1 MLKKTRKVVI
11 SQFTKNKLKYNRRK
25 IVVWK
30 MLIWLEVEWIVYI
43 EDNFIKGL
51 YIEILQNDIL
61 KDFRNTWTKLLLI
74 LFLVGY
80 WFKVY
85 VYSY

>member
-1 MLKKTRKVVI
+1 VLKKTRKVVI